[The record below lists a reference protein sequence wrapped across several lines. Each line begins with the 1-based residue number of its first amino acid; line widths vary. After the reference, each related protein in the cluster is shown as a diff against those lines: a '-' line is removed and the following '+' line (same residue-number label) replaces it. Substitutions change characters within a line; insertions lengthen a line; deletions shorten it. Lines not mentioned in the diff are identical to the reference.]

1 MSRNTLYFGIPLI
14 SRGAAKDWNVT
25 TQLFNNTLAS
35 IYNQSNDQFR
45 VLVACHDIPRIEPQ
59 YAAKTEFLRVQR
71 PIPKTSDEKMHDKA
85 AKKIVL
91 GHRLR
96 SLGGGYLMFLD
107 ADDLVHR
114 NLVNYA
120 LTQQHPH
127 GYVLKRGYELNVR
140 QKKVRPLREL
150 DKYCGSCAII
160 YFQPEDLPLD
170 PQDRYSG
177 RYFLKFKAHRT
188 WEQVAAE
195 HNRPLAKVPFE
206 ATVYV
211 RNTGQNH
218 SSTVPNLRHR
228 LRLKQQLLALLE
240 NRAVSRE
247 IQDNF
252 CIRLPA

>member
-1 MSRNTLYFGIPLI
+1 MSGNTVYFGIPLI
-14 SRGAAKDWNVT
+14 SRGAANSWDAAT
-25 TQLFNNTLAS
+25 RLFNNTLAS

-45 VLVACHDIPRIEPQ
+45 VLVACHDIPVIEPQ
-59 YAAKTEFLRVQR
+59 YAIKTKFIQVQR
-71 PIPKTSDEKMHDKA
+71 PIPQTSDEKMQDKT
-85 AKKIVL
+85 AKKLVL
-91 GHRLR
+91 GCHLR

-114 NLVNYA
+114 DLVDYA

-140 QKKVRPLREL
+140 QRKVRPLRQL

-160 YFQPEDLPLD
+160 NFQPQDLPRS
-170 PQDRYSG
+170 PQDQHPG
-177 RYFLKFKAHRT
+177 CYFLKFKAHST
-188 WEQVAAE
+188 WEKVAAE
-195 HNRPLAKVPFE
+195 HNRHLAKVPFE
-206 ATVYV
+206 AAVYV

-247 IQDNF
+247 IQDDF
-252 CIRLPA
+252 CIQHI